1 MSARHSDWLNWMP
14 NSARYNQRMETLPSP
29 TGRFFEAHRQRRLAL
44 IERMASSGGGIALI
58 PTAPEQ
64 TRNRDT
70 HFPYRADSYFQYLT
84 GFTEPEA
91 VLMLVV
97 GRGDA
102 VPQSILFCREKNLER
117 EIWDGFRHGPEGAR
131 EMFGFDAAHAIGELD
146 AKLPEL
152 LADQP
157 ALWFSIGHDAGWDR
171 RIATALN
178 AVRAESRSG
187 KRAPTAIRDVRVDL
201 DAMRLVKDAAELAI
215 MRRAAEI
222 STGAHVR
229 AMQFVAP
236 GRFEYEV
243 EAELLHEFRRHG
255 CEYPA
260 YTSIVAGG
268 ANACVLHY
276 VGNDQVLR
284 DGDLLLIDAG
294 GELSGYASDITR
306 SFPVGGRFSGA
317 QADVYGLVLDAQ
329 TAAIAVLRP
338 GATFAEP
345 HEAALKVLA
354 QGMLDMKLLTGSL
367 DAVIESEAY
376 KRFFMHRTSHW
387 LGKDVHDAG
396 EYKDGTHWT
405 PLAAGMVLT
414 IEPGCY
420 IRPADDV
427 PEAFWN
433 IGVRIEDDA
442 VVTADGCEIITLAA
456 PKKIADIEALMRDA
470 RGN

>member
-1 MSARHSDWLNWMP
+1 MG
-14 NSARYNQRMETLPSP
+14 NSFAAY
-29 TGRFFEAHRQRRLAL
+29 RQRRLSL
-44 IERMASSGGGIALI
+44 IERMTRAGGGLALI

-70 HFPYRADSYFQYLT
+70 QFPYRADSYFQYLT

-91 VLMLVV
+91 VLVIAV

-102 VPQSILFCREKNLER
+102 PPESTLFCREKNLER

-131 EMFGFDAAHAIGELD
+131 EVFGFDAAHAIGELD

-157 ALWFSIGHDAGWDR
+157 ALWFSIGHDAGWDGR
-171 RIATALN
+171 VAAALN
-178 AVRAESRSG
+178 KVRAESRTG
-187 KRAPTAIRDVRVDL
+187 KRAPAAIRDVRAEL
-201 DAMRLVKDAAELAI
+201 DAMRLVKDATELAA
-215 MRRAAEI
+215 MRHAAEI
-222 STGAHVR
+222 STAAHIR
-229 AMQFVAP
+229 AMRFVAP

-243 EAELLHEFRRHG
+243 EAELLHEFRRRG

-294 GELSGYASDITR
+294 GEFGGYASDITR
-306 SFPVGGRFSGA
+306 SFPVNGRFNGP
-317 QADVYGLVLDAQ
+317 QADVYGLVLAAQ
-329 TAAIAVLRP
+329 AAAIAVLRP
-338 GATFAEP
+338 GATFVEP

-354 QGMLDMKLLTGSL
+354 QGMIDLKLLSGSL
-367 DAVIESEAY
+367 DAVIESESY

-396 EYKDGTHWT
+396 EYKEGERWT
-405 PLAAGMVLT
+405 PLTPGMVMT

-427 PEAFWN
+427 PETFWN

-442 VVTADGCEIITLAA
+442 VISADGCEVITLAA
-456 PKKIADIEALMRDA
+456 PKTIADIEALMRDA
-470 RGN
+470 RGT